1 MARDLAA
8 AAPEFGTRGLL
19 VTPTNI
25 DATSVVDL
33 PRDVS
38 LAPVLEVVGRQV
50 DWRDPDGGARGLAR
64 ASELIAG
71 SVRHAAELTSLGPAD
86 VLILVEPTLSECFGL
101 ARALQT
107 RGRRHAPAVVL
118 YGCGPEHGH
127 ELTEDAARAYWRL
140 AVSELSDVTSGRLTI
155 AAKDA
160 WNAKS
165 LQTRLE
171 RPARVVGEP
180 VRPRG
185 RRVKRAVPSIV
196 CLGHVGVARVRP
208 LLESIVEFVRP
219 SALPV
224 PLATVAWRS
233 NQGDARPWAKDEWAS
248 WLAGQV
254 GVELL
259 DDLSPIDLRNE
270 IAGADLL
277 VFIGDNSENW
287 QWVVRRQAHAAG
299 VPVLQ
304 PCDSREL
311 VARLDM
317 LLRGNDLEENLTPAS
332 DEVAQPAHIVLARI
346 LEYATG
352 RTPVL
357 RAPDS
362 SELTDSHSI
371 AAEMCS

>member
-1 MARDLAA
+1 
-8 AAPEFGTRGLL
+8 
-19 VTPTNI
+19 
-25 DATSVVDL
+25 
-33 PRDVS
+33 
-38 LAPVLEVVGRQV
+38 
-50 DWRDPDGGARGLAR
+50 
-64 ASELIAG
+64 
-71 SVRHAAELTSLGPAD
+71 
-86 VLILVEPTLSECFGL
+86 
-101 ARALQT
+101 
-107 RGRRHAPAVVL
+107 
-118 YGCGPEHGH
+118 
-127 ELTEDAARAYWRL
+127 
-140 AVSELSDVTSGRLTI
+140 VSELSDVTSGRLTI